1 MELTA
6 EFFAMVM
13 LLGSVFTI
21 VVAPLFAEQYLKR
34 RLFSKYRGFEQMADL
49 ASVYLTDHDN
59 EEIIDKTFNSV
70 IQIGELGANVN
81 AILANPDE
89 LDKTL
94 TTIAQRTFHI
104 AKMSM
109 MGTASGDVKKK
120 VYAEKVLNKAMIEGV
135 KNFSPAIKLLLKV
148 TELDKELEADPELFP
163 LIMQL
168 VAENDGLMGML
179 TGLGGM
185 PNAGTIQGTQ
195 AQENVIRDKLGFEY

>member
-21 VVAPLFAEQYLKR
+21 AVAPLFAEQYLKR
-34 RLFSKYRGFEQMADL
+34 RLFNKYKGFERMADL
-49 ASVYLTDHDN
+49 ASVYLTDSDN
-59 EEIIDKTFNSV
+59 EEVLESTFNS
-70 IQIGELGANVN
+70 ITQLGVLAANVN
-81 AILANPDE
+81 HILATPDE
-89 LDKTL
+89 LDQTL
-94 TTIAQRTFHI
+94 TVIAQRAFHI

-120 VYAEKVLNKAMIEGV
+120 AYAEKVLNKAMIEGV
-135 KNFSPAIKLLLKV
+135 KNFSPAIRLLLKV

-168 VAENDGLMGML
+168 ISENDGLMGML

-185 PNAGTIQGTQ
+185 QNAGAVQGTQ
-195 AQENVIRDKLGFEY
+195 AQEELIRDKLGFEY